1 MISINP
7 SSEIKEKIQYLVMN
21 LIMAITFINAFQI
34 FYYKYP
40 FYKEYLFINY
50 DDFMKSWELENLDF
64 DTPWIYELGPMRK
77 D

>member
-34 FYYKYP
+34 LIINIHFIKNI
-40 FYKEYLFINY
+40 YL
-50 DDFMKSWELENLDF
+50 
-64 DTPWIYELGPMRK
+64 
-77 D
+77 